1 MAIEF
6 KCPCGKQLRIDDKY
20 AGKRGKCPGCGRV
33 LVIPDVAGGAATDA
47 SAAGGADQEGV
58 ATLERTTI
66 DYGIDLGT
74 TNSAVAV
81 LDGVEPRV
89 ITNVGGR
96 SFTPS
101 AIWIDKRGRLHVGGE
116 ARQRQESDSE
126 NCAVEFKRDMGLGE
140 QGRRAFA
147 RSGRALLP
155 EELSAE
161 VIKSLTADVRAATNE
176 EIHAAVITV
185 PAAFD
190 APQTEATRKAG
201 QLAGLAVSPL
211 LQEPIAAALCYGFQQ
226 HADKVFW
233 LVYDFGGGTFDAAII
248 QVREG
253 VIHVVNHAGDNF
265 LGGKNIDW
273 DIVNRLL
280 VPVLTR
286 RFRLPEFQRGNARW
300 RAAFAKLKLAAEEA
314 KISVSRLGEPFELWV
329 EDVCEDTSG
338 QSVELAFELTMGQ
351 LAEIVEPYAAR
362 SINLCRRALEEK
374 GLAGSHIER
383 VIMVGGTS
391 LLPMLRERVERELG
405 AALEFSIDPI
415 TVVARGAAI
424 FAGTQRLVPDPG
436 AQLPVGTYR
445 IDLEF
450 EPVGTNLDPLV
461 GGQVHHPEGRS
472 LEGYTVEMVETRSE
486 WRSGRVPLNAKGV
499 FLTDIRAEEGRRC
512 EYAIELR
519 DPAGRQH
526 ATRPS
531 RFPYTVGMAISSP
544 PLTHSIGV
552 AMANNQVDLFLEKGT
567 ALPAK
572 SRRTHR
578 TAFAVRS
585 GHAGDLIRIPVVEGE
600 NVSRADRNRRI
611 GDLIV
616 PADKVRR
623 DVPVGSEVEIT
634 IHIDESRL
642 ITARAYIPV
651 LDEEFEEVISLGRAV
666 VPLGELRTEV
676 RGETQ
681 RLATARQKAGSS
693 GDLKAQAALDR
704 IEGERM
710 EAQVHDLLQAADG
723 GDPDAV
729 VECETRLLD
738 LRTEIDNVESALEW
752 PTLVSEAQQVLSEA
766 RAIVYE
772 HGEPAERSRLQALER
787 DLQRAI
793 DARDADPLRR
803 QEDEIRSLGLGILTR
818 QPSFWVGFFQYL
830 ESQAPNMRD
839 RAQAS
844 QLIAQGQRAMSTND
858 LDGLRAVCRQLTG
871 LLPPEE
877 QEKARGFGGTTIR

>member
-47 SAAGGADQEGV
+47 TAAGGADREGV

-89 ITNVGGR
+89 ITNVRGR
-96 SFTPS
+96 SFTAS
-101 AIWIDKRGRLHVGGE
+101 AIWIDKRGRLHVGEE
-116 ARQRQESDSE
+116 AKQRQESDSE

-140 QGRRAFA
+140 QGRRPFA
-147 RSGRALLP
+147 RSGRAMLP

-161 VIKSLTADVRAATNE
+161 VLKSLTADVRAATNE

-190 APQTEATRKAG
+190 APQTEATLSAPCSR
-201 QLAGLAVSPL
+201 SPS
-211 LQEPIAAALCYGFQQ
+211 PPPSATGSSSGPTRSSGSSTTSGAAPSTLRSSRCARASSTWSTTPATTL
-226 HADKVFW
+226 
-233 LVYDFGGGTFDAAII
+233 
-248 QVREG
+248 
-253 VIHVVNHAGDNF
+253 VNHAGDNF

-300 RAAFAKLKLAAEEA
+300 RAAFAKLKLAAEGA

-338 QSVELAFELTMGQ
+338 QSVDVEFELTMGQ
-351 LAEIVEPYAAR
+351 LAEIVEPYAVR

-424 FAGTQRLVPDPG
+424 FAGTQRLVADPG

-450 EPVGTNLDPLV
+450 EPVGSNLDPLV

-486 WRSGRVPLNAKGV
+486 WRSGRVPLNPKGV

-519 DPAGRQH
+519 DPTGRQH

-552 AMANNQVDLFLEKGT
+552 AMANNQMDLFLEKGT

-572 SRRTHR
+572 SRRSHR

-616 PADKVRR
+616 PAAKVRR

-642 ITARAYIPV
+642 ITARAYIPL
-651 LDEEFEEVISLGRAV
+651 LDEDFEEVISLGRAV
-666 VPLGELRTEV
+666 APLGELRTEV

-681 RLATARQKAGSS
+681 RLATARQKAGST

-752 PTLVSEAQQVLSEA
+752 PTLVGEAQQVLSEA
-766 RAIVYE
+766 RSIVHE

-787 DLQRAI
+787 DLQRAM
-793 DARDADPLRR
+793 DARDPDLLRR

-844 QLIAQGQRAMSTND
+844 QLIAQGQRAISTND
-858 LDGLRAVCRQLTG
+858 LDALRAVCRQLTG